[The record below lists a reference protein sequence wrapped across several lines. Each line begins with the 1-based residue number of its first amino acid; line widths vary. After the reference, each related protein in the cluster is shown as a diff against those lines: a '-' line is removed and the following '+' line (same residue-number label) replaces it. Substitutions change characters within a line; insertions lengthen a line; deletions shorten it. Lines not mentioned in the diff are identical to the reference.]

1 MNHSIRNLAFVFGLM
16 TAILISCQKPDNS
29 IVEQWQHT
37 TLPILEEDGFRY
49 RDLNKDSVLN
59 KYEDRRL
66 AVAERVEDLIGRM
79 TTPEKTGLMFHPFY
93 MFPKN
98 PKSDTLTR
106 KFLTKHSRRKRS
118 MTQRK
123 FVSHFAV
130 MGSGEPNTQAAWHNE
145 VQKQAEQARLGV
157 PVTFSSDPRHG
168 FREQSGVSS
177 EVGIGIS
184 QWCEPVGFGAI
195 GDESIVE
202 EFGCIANIELR
213 ALGIRTA
220 LHPMADLATEPRWT
234 RIIGSFGEDA
244 DLAAKLTAAYIRG
257 FQGEKFG
264 TESVSCMTKHFSG
277 GGPQED
283 GWDAHLDYG
292 RNQCYPG
299 DNFEYHIK
307 PFVAAIEAG
316 ANQMMPYYGI
326 PLGQTSE
333 DVAFGYNKEVLT
345 GILRDRLGFD
355 GVICTDWN
363 ILNMRP
369 YGVEDLSSDE
379 RLIKSIEAGADQFG
393 GDNLGAELAKLV
405 EAGKIPEERIDQSVR
420 RILKIK
426 FEMGLFDNPF
436 VDDEN
441 ANTICATP
449 EFSEK
454 GMYSQK
460 ASQVLL
466 KNKENILP
474 LKADAKIF
482 VVGYD
487 KEVAAKYATVVENI
501 DEADVVVMKL
511 QAPYDKTMKKGL
523 EKIFHQGPLA
533 YSVAEH
539 DSIMNILKQ
548 KPSVITMYMDRP
560 AVEPELTEE
569 VEGYI
574 AYFGACDEAL
584 FDVIYGKFK
593 PQGKLPFEIP
603 SSLKAVETQKE
614 DVPYDSKDPL
624 FKFGFGLSY

>member
-1 MNHSIRNLAFVFGLM
+1 MKKSMNRWILPVIMLSAIM
-16 TAILISCQKPDNS
+16 TGCQQPDNS
-29 IVEQWQHT
+29 IVTKWGNT
-37 TLPILEEDGFRY
+37 TVPVLNDSGFEY

-66 AVAERVEDLIGRM
+66 SVELRVEDLLSQM
-79 TTPEKTGLMFHPFY
+79 TVLEKTGLMFHPFY
-93 MFPKN
+93 AFPKK
-98 PKSDTLTR
+98 PKGDALTQA
-106 KFLTKHSRRKRS
+106 FIAKHTRRKRS
-118 MTQRK
+118 IIQRK
-123 FVSHFAV
+123 CLNHFAV
-130 MGSGEPNTQAAWHNE
+130 MGSGEPGIQAIWQNE
-145 VQKQAEQARLGV
+145 VQKQAEQGRLGI
-157 PVTFSSDPRHG
+157 PVTLSSDPRHG

-195 GDESIVE
+195 GDEKIVE
-202 EFGCIANIELR
+202 EFGRIANVELR

-234 RIIGSFGEDA
+234 RIIGTFGEDA
-244 DLAAKLTAAYIRG
+244 DLSARLTAAYVRG
-257 FQGEKFG
+257 FQGKTFG

-307 PFVAAIEAG
+307 PFIVAIEAG
-316 ANQMMPYYGI
+316 TNQMMPYYGI

-345 GILRDRLGFD
+345 GILRERLGFD

-363 ILNMRP
+363 IVTWRP
-369 YGVEDLSSDE
+369 YGVDSLSHDD
-379 RLIKSIEAGADQFG
+379 RLIKSLDAGIDQFG
-393 GDNLGAELAKLV
+393 GDSFPVELAKLV
-405 EAGKIPEERIDQSVR
+405 EDGKVSEERINESAR

-436 VDDEN
+436 VDEVN
-441 ANTICATP
+441 ANILCAKP
-449 EFSEK
+449 EYLEK
-454 GMYSQK
+454 GMFSQK

-466 KNKENILP
+466 KNSDNILP
-474 LKADAKIF
+474 LNSETKVFI
-482 VVGYD
+482 VGYD
-487 KEVAAKYATVVENI
+487 KEVAAKYATVVEKVE
-501 DEADVVVMKL
+501 DADVVLMKL
-511 QAPYDKTMKKGL
+511 QAPYDQTMTDGL
-523 EKIFHQGPLA
+523 EKIFHQGPLSYTA
-533 YSVAEH
+533 TEH
-539 DSIMNILKQ
+539 DSIINILKQ

-560 AVEPELTEE
+560 AVVPEITEE

-584 FDVIYGKFK
+584 FDVVFGKFK

-603 SSLKAVETQKE
+603 SSLDAVEAQKE
-614 DVPYDSKDPL
+614 DVPYDSVDPL
-624 FKFGFGLSY
+624 FEFGFGLTY